1 MNELELYYSNLFGG
15 RNCVD
20 RKIIFSF
27 INDLTDVPYL
37 AKEKRNV
44 CESILGYIY
53 MMNATMYCRPSK
65 KNKSPGNNGLTVEF
79 YLAFWPMFGKLVVDS
94 LSHAFEYGGLS
105 NSQKKA
111 VITIIERKRKDKLWC
126 RIGVQYLL

>member
-1 MNELELYYSNLFGG
+1 MQNLNKGWSVKVATQIMNELELYYSNLFGD
-15 RNCVD
+15 RNCAD

-65 KNKSPGNNGLTVEF
+65 KKKIAWEQRFNGKVLLSL
-79 YLAFWPMFGKLVVDS
+79 LARVWKV
-94 LSHAFEYGGLS
+94 GG
-105 NSQKKA
+105 
-111 VITIIERKRKDKLWC
+111 W
-126 RIGVQYLL
+126 

>member
-15 RNCVD
+15 RNCAD

-27 INDLTDVPYL
+27 INDLADVPYL

-53 MMNATMYCRPSK
+53 IYDECYNVLQT
-65 KNKSPGNNGLTVEF
+65 F
-79 YLAFWPMFGKLVVDS
+79 
-94 LSHAFEYGGLS
+94 
-105 NSQKKA
+105 QKK
-111 VITIIERKRKDKLWC
+111 
-126 RIGVQYLL
+126 

>member
-15 RNCVD
+15 RNCAD

-53 MMNATMYCRPSK
+53 
-65 KNKSPGNNGLTVEF
+65 
-79 YLAFWPMFGKLVVDS
+79 
-94 LSHAFEYGGLS
+94 
-105 NSQKKA
+105 
-111 VITIIERKRKDKLWC
+111 I
-126 RIGVQYLL
+126 